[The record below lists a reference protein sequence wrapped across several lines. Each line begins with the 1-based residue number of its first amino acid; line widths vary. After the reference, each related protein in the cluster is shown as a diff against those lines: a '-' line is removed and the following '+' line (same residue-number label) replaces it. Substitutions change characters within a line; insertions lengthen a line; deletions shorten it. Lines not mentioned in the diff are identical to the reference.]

1 MVSPGPSASPSPAA
15 PARRA
20 SSGLPP
26 AAPSDRTTLAV
37 YRAAVTI
44 VAAWSLLATT
54 LLVWFLAEGGVDA
67 LGALARSPAVLFSS
81 RATSAWEV
89 GAVGAF
95 GLFALAFAICQGVGR
110 GLLVLLGPTPAPW
123 PDGLARPEFPVR
135 LLTFPSAKAE
145 AFTFTLLVR
154 TRGLHWARQEVIL
167 VSNTLLAT
175 LEPLEWQAVVAH
187 ELGHVR
193 GYDGRYLTFL
203 RTFARLMRWDPIL
216 AAVAS
221 RLTRR
226 EEFRA
231 DREAVG
237 LTRRPRTL
245 ARAIFKAA
253 SFGGPVPGP
262 SGGLLGPGGRAGRRQ
277 AFERIR
283 RLVALAES
291 GDFEEEGGA

>member
-1 MVSPGPSASPSPAA
+1 MDSPDASLTSVPVGPTVHLARGPLSVPSAD
-15 PARRA
+15 RA
-20 SSGLPP
+20 
-26 AAPSDRTTLAV
+26 TLAI
-37 YRAAVTI
+37 YRAAVLI

-67 LGALARSPAVLFSS
+67 VASLVRSPSVLFSS
-81 RATSAWEV
+81 RAVSAWEA

-95 GLFALAFAICQGVGR
+95 CLFAVAFAICQVVGR
-110 GLLVLLGPTPAPW
+110 GLLHLLGPRAVPW

-135 LLTFPSAKAE
+135 LLAFRSARAD

-154 TRGLHWARQEVIL
+154 SRGLRWARQEVIL
-167 VSNTLLAT
+167 VSSALLDV

-193 GYDGRYLTFL
+193 AYDGRYLTFL

-231 DREAVG
+231 DREAVDQ
-237 LTRRPRTL
+237 TRRPRAL

-253 SFGGPVPGP
+253 SLAGPAPHGI
-262 SGGLLGPGGRAGRRQ
+262 GGLLGPGGRAGRRQ

-283 RLVALAES
+283 WLVALAES
-291 GDFEEEGGA
+291 GGFEEEGGA